1 MSSFLS
7 DTGLQ
12 RLWTNGWKTK
22 YVPRTDQMS
31 SPTLDGSY
39 AFITETGT
47 PEAVTVSMTVTRSSS
62 TSVTLTVGLS
72 KIMDRDLYIFF
83 RCQGVPIS
91 AGGNRGRIVIMPA
104 GIPMLSYTEN
114 TADYASINSG
124 PFGYGVATLDTI
136 FDAEILNE
144 EYLSDKYTIT
154 LNKSFLTR
162 GDKQFAFVAMTDPT
176 YISNKNQIHASLT
189 YRIISSDNQQGNV
202 ISGSNIIVVLPSNT
216 TTRKKRYLK
225 SANISSLTGS
235 GTWKIYATTTGYTH
249 EPTGTVLNKLYTRTV
264 SLTLTQLDITSS
276 YIDPTIPVNS
286 CYMIFTSTT
295 SAAKGKTVLFYRY
308 YPLIID

>member
-1 MSSFLS
+1 
-7 DTGLQ
+7 
-12 RLWTNGWKTK
+12 
-22 YVPRTDQMS
+22 MS

-47 PEAVTVSMTVTRSSS
+47 PEAVTVSMTVTKPDANSS
-62 TSVTLTVGLS
+62 TKYQLTVALS

-83 RCQGVPIS
+83 RCQGVPFS

-104 GIPMLSYTEN
+104 GVTYLSHTEN
-114 TADYASINSG
+114 IADYYGIFSG
-124 PFGYGVATLDTI
+124 PFGTGVATLDTI

-162 GDKQFAFVAMTDPT
+162 GDKKFAIVEMTNPT
-176 YISNKNQIHASLT
+176 YNSSTNKITSSLT
-189 YRIISSDNQQGNV
+189 YRIKSLDSGAPTVISS
-202 ISGSNIIVVLPSNT
+202 SSIIAVLPSNT
-216 TTRKKRYLK
+216 TTRQKRYLQ
-225 SANISSLTGS
+225 SANISASASNTA
-235 GTWKIYATTTGYTH
+235 WKSNASAPSYTH
-249 EPTGTVLNKLYTRTV
+249 EPTGTTLNKTYTRTV
-264 SLTLTQLDITSS
+264 SLALTQLNITSA
-276 YIDPTIPVNS
+276 YIDQSIPVNS

>member
-7 DTGLQ
+7 DAGLQ

-22 YVPRTDQMS
+22 YVPKTDQMS
-31 SPTLDGSY
+31 APTLDGSY

-47 PEAVTVSMTVTRSSS
+47 PEAVTVSMIVTRSSA
-62 TSVTLTVGLS
+62 TTVTLNISMS
-72 KIMDRDLYIFF
+72 KVMDRDLYIFF
-83 RCQGVPIS
+83 RCQGVPFS

-104 GIPMLSYTEN
+104 GIPLLSYTEN
-114 TADYASINSG
+114 TADYAAIATG

-162 GDKQFAFVAMTDPT
+162 TDKQFAFVAMTNPT
-176 YISNKNQIHASLT
+176 YNSSTNKVTSSLT
-189 YRIISSDNQQGNV
+189 YRIISSNNQQANV
-202 ISGSNIIVVLPSNT
+202 LSVSNIIVVLPSNT
-216 TTRKKRYLK
+216 TARQKRFLQ
-225 SANISSLTGS
+225 SANINTSVTSSSWKLGS
-235 GTWKIYATTTGYTH
+235 GSYTH
-249 EPTGTVLNKLYTRTV
+249 GPTGTVLNKIYTRTV
-264 SLTLTQLDITSS
+264 SNLALTQLNITSA

-286 CYMIFTSTT
+286 CYMIFTSTS

-308 YPLIID
+308 YPLTIV